1 MVVAVASHFH
11 TREAK
16 KSLLLLVFSTIR
28 RGATVKRWIIVLLV
42 ALALV
47 LLLSPGLIGRLAEQ
61 NLDEH
66 MSWVDAEND
75 DIVIESKRFDRGWF
89 TSEGRHRVSLT
100 GSTIAELLAPDADAG
115 RDDPPT
121 LIIDTR
127 MDHGLVPITS
137 MTREKGSLQPAI
149 ASSVST
155 LALDRGDGEIVD
167 VPGKVF
173 SRIDL
178 SGDATFRYLLEPGQQ
193 VSGNISTSWS
203 GADLTI
209 ETAPRSRTFSV
220 VGTIEPLT
228 VESYGITTNI
238 GKIAINAAQDRSRYT
253 FGVGKLSLDVDSAN
267 VSSAGAV
274 DAGFRRLVLNA
285 TSRLDGD
292 RVNGATALNL
302 DHLVVPEV
310 GDVNVSIDVAVNGLD
325 AEALEVIVAALR
337 ETNGGGA
344 ETDAGLLALYPSIE
358 TGLETLVANGGSIKV
373 NELKI
378 AFPQGDF
385 FTAFSVDIPETDR
398 GDDFSWPSVLLKLT
412 ASADIWMSSSL
423 YDFFTALEP
432 EAAGLLAMGIVRR
445 VNDRYELKAEFKGG
459 LLTVNGAPL
468 PIPLAAP
475 E

>member
-1 MVVAVASHFH
+1 M
-11 TREAK
+11 
-16 KSLLLLVFSTIR
+16 
-28 RGATVKRWIIVLLV
+28 KRWIIVLLV

-100 GSTIAELLAPDADAG
+100 DETIAELLAPDADAG
-115 RDDPPT
+115 RDELPT

-137 MTREKGSLQPAI
+137 MTRENGSLQPAI

-155 LALDRGDGEIVD
+155 LALDRGDGKIVD

-209 ETAPRSRTFSV
+209 ETAPQSRTFSV

-238 GKIAINAAQDRSRYT
+238 GTIAIDAVQDRSRYT

-285 TSRLDGD
+285 TSQLDGD

-310 GDVNVSIDVAVNGLD
+310 GDVNVSLDVAVDGLD
-325 AEALEVIVAALR
+325 AEALEVIVTALR
-337 ETNGGGA
+337 EANGGGA
-344 ETDAGLLALYPSIE
+344 ETDAALLDLYPSIE
-358 TGLETLVANGGSIKV
+358 TGLEALVANGGSITV
-373 NELKI
+373 NQLEI

-385 FTAFSVDIPETDR
+385 FTAFSVDIPETGR

-423 YDFFTALEP
+423 YDFLTALEP
-432 EAAGLLAMGIVRR
+432 EAAGLFAMGILRR
-445 VNDRYELKAEFKGG
+445 VNDRYELKAEFKDG

-468 PIPLAAP
+468 PIPLSAP
-475 E
+475 R